1 MTRMSSFDET
11 CSFLPSQAARRWWG
25 GAGRLCRAGADMA
38 EPPRS
43 GRARAGCRLAG
54 TLRLLI
60 NIDLSDGSHSTA
72 GETIPFV
79 RAMALVRGRPAP
91 AVGAGPVL
99 YAGAAGSGKADRESS
114 TQILMPN
121 GACAAAVKINIRVR
135 YKPPAGPCGPR
146 MQLARGEGL
155 PRGVGRLGSPP
166 SGPYARPRPRA
177 CRLANRPAAALAPHT
192 ELRSNAAGAAVHRA
206 GVYFRLARGNI
217 FARLNS
223 VSL

>member
-1 MTRMSSFDET
+1 MSSFDET

-38 EPPRS
+38 EPPRP
-43 GRARAGCRLAG
+43 GRARAGRRLAG

-177 CRLANRPAAALAPHT
+177 CRLANRPAAGAALAPHT